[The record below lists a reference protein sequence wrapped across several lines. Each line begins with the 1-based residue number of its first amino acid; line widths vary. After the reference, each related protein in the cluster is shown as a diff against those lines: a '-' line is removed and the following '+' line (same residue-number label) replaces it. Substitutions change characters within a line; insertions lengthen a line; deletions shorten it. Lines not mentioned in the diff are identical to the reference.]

1 MPLTVMGKDCDMT
14 AVMKLLLVMLVV
26 MGTLV
31 AGDGEVA
38 VGGAV
43 GGAGAARQL
52 MELESSIMY
61 EEAFKKK

>member
-1 MPLTVMGKDCDMT
+1 MVT
-14 AVMKLLLVMLVV
+14 AVTKLLLLVV

-31 AGDGEVA
+31 AGEGEVP

-61 EEAFKKK
+61 DEAFKKK

>member
-1 MPLTVMGKDCDMT
+1 MGEGCDMVT
-14 AVMKLLLVMLVV
+14 AVTKLLMVVMMLV

-31 AGDGEVA
+31 AGEGEVA
-38 VGGAV
+38 VGGPV

-61 EEAFKKK
+61 DEAFKKK

>member
-1 MPLTVMGKDCDMT
+1 MAEGCDMVT
-14 AVMKLLLVMLVV
+14 AVTKLLMVVMVV

-31 AGDGEVA
+31 AGEGDVS

-52 MELESSIMY
+52 MELASSIMY
-61 EEAFKKK
+61 DEAFKKK

>member
-1 MPLTVMGKDCDMT
+1 MAEGCDMVT
-14 AVMKLLLVMLVV
+14 AVTKLLLVVMLVV

-31 AGDGEVA
+31 AGEGEVA

-61 EEAFKKK
+61 DEAFKKK

>member
-1 MPLTVMGKDCDMT
+1 MVMAEGCDMVT
-14 AVMKLLLVMLVV
+14 AVTKLLLLV

-31 AGDGEVA
+31 AGEGEVP

-61 EEAFKKK
+61 DEAFKKK

>member
-1 MPLTVMGKDCDMT
+1 MVT
-14 AVMKLLLVMLVV
+14 AVTKLLMVVMMLV

-31 AGDGEVA
+31 AGEGEVA

-61 EEAFKKK
+61 DEAFKKK

>member
-1 MPLTVMGKDCDMT
+1 MAKGCDMMT
-14 AVMKLLLVMLVV
+14 AVTKLLLVVMIVV

-31 AGDGEVA
+31 AGEGEVA